1 MYVFSNTSCLTC
13 ICKCQITT
21 GNPVGCHGFT
31 ISIQYD
37 NYHACL
43 KTQLVTQPFSEQRK
57 IILDIV
63 K

>member
-1 MYVFSNTSCLTC
+1 M
-13 ICKCQITT
+13 
-21 GNPVGCHGFT
+21 GCHGFT

-63 K
+63 KWIGTNETSTDIDSYV